1 MFGFAVLA
9 DIIVAL
15 HFFYVAFAVGSEI
28 LILLGGALRWGWV
41 RGLPFR
47 ITHMASVLLVA
58 VESIDGASCPLTVWE
73 YRLRGLAGQ
82 RTEEQISFIARL
94 VRGVIFYDFP
104 AWVFMAAYVGFAL
117 FVGLTMLIV
126 PPHRRSR
133 YSARSEKSGD

>member
-1 MFGFAVLA
+1 M
-9 DIIVAL
+9 
-15 HFFYVAFAVGSEI
+15 HFIYVAFAVGGEI

-58 VESIDGASCPLTVWE
+58 VESIGGAGCPLTTWE

-94 VRGVIFYDFP
+94 VRGIIFYDFS
-104 AWVFMAAYVGFAL
+104 ARVFLAAYVGFAL
-117 FVGLTMLIV
+117 FVGLTFLIV

-133 YSARSEKSGD
+133 DSARTENGGD